1 MIIVGYMVGSIFGLL
16 TAIGGEMVSA
26 SDQGGL
32 GHQLVFFS
40 SLIRMA
46 NVGAVILI
54 IAVLGVSIYVVF
66 FFIGK
71 RWASWEA

>member
-1 MIIVGYMVGSIFGLL
+1 LL